1 MLSEKV
7 LFALNTV
14 NDAYLEETRELLDRS
29 AVSQKPAKSRIV
41 RTILIAAVLAALTA
55 ATAYAI
61 VSIHQ
66 RRQQELRESL
76 RIEENHVA
84 GYQEFEETPTA
95 EETAAD
101 SEIAETSVQLISTFR
116 NGEFVNVYFS
126 ISPISREEAW
136 DAINHDT
143 VAICTY
149 ASNSSH
155 LEDAHLKK
163 NDREN
168 KDVYGKVIT
177 RPPIQEDEYLRAVN
191 SSPEELMEKYYDQ
204 ESQSLMLRERFVLS
218 YDAVDWSKPV
228 YINVKMI
235 DFKSLQTPVDMSLSV
250 EENLKDYHPICL
262 KDYGTVS
269 FVLSD
274 TEYIN
279 ADLRNKEILVSL
291 PSSDKVL
298 QVLGVKIYASEVE
311 WQVTHEDVDLIFN
324 LPRDNDEAFHR
335 GYEQLLEWLTI
346 YDQVLNSSALIMKDG
361 SQVKLSPSESSPY
374 ESGVVT
380 LYSRLG
386 STIDLRKVDAIS
398 IMGQEVRISNPFQS
412 TEAPSS

>member
-41 RTILIAAVLAALTA
+41 RTILIAAVLAALMA

-66 RRQQELRESL
+66 KRQQELRASL
-76 RIEENHVA
+76 KIEENQVA
-84 GYQEFEETPTA
+84 GYVEFEEASTP
-95 EETAAD
+95 EETA
-101 SEIAETSVQLISTFR
+101 SEPKEKETSVQLISTFR

-163 NDREN
+163 NDRDN

-177 RPPIQEDEYLRAVN
+177 RPPIQEDKYLRAVN

-324 LPRDNDEAFHR
+324 LPRDDDETFR
-335 GYEQLLEWLTI
+335 KGYELMLDWLTV
-346 YDQVLNSSALIMKDG
+346 YDQVLDGSALIMEDG
-361 SQVKLSPSESSPY
+361 TQVKLNPSESTPY
-374 ESGVVT
+374 ENGVVT
-380 LYSRLG
+380 LYSRLP

-398 IMGQEVRISNPFQS
+398 IMGQEVSISNPFQS
-412 TEAPSS
+412 TEEPSS

>member
-1 MLSEKV
+1 M
-7 LFALNTV
+7 
-14 NDAYLEETRELLDRS
+14 
-29 AVSQKPAKSRIV
+29 
-41 RTILIAAVLAALTA
+41 
-55 ATAYAI
+55 
-61 VSIHQ
+61 
-66 RRQQELRESL
+66 
-76 RIEENHVA
+76 
-84 GYQEFEETPTA
+84 
-95 EETAAD
+95 
-101 SEIAETSVQLISTFR
+101 
-116 NGEFVNVYFS
+116 
-126 ISPISREEAW
+126 
-136 DAINHDT
+136 
-143 VAICTY
+143 
-149 ASNSSH
+149 
-155 LEDAHLKK
+155 
-163 NDREN
+163 
-168 KDVYGKVIT
+168 
-177 RPPIQEDEYLRAVN
+177 
-191 SSPEELMEKYYDQ
+191 
-204 ESQSLMLRERFVLS
+204 
-218 YDAVDWSKPV
+218 
-228 YINVKMI
+228 
-235 DFKSLQTPVDMSLSV
+235 
-250 EENLKDYHPICL
+250 
-262 KDYGTVS
+262 VS